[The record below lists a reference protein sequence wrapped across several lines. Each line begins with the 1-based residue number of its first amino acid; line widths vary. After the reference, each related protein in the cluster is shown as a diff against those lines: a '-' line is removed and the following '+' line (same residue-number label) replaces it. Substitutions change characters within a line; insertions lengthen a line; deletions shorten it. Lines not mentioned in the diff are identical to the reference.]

1 MENLYYIKGMYLHS
15 EHGYLATRRKTEVK
29 AFNKK
34 DAISKARKI
43 LTTCNDFEIIKVEDF
58 NGVELQPATIMTMA
72 PNGAM
77 CYYTFINRKD
87 IYENK

>member
-1 MENLYYIKGMYLHS
+1 MKKTNQPKETIKNMENLYYIKGMYLHS

-43 LTTCNDFEIIKVEDF
+43 LTTCNDFEVIKVEDF
-58 NGVELQPATIMTMA
+58 NGVEV
-72 PNGAM
+72 
-77 CYYTFINRKD
+77 K
-87 IYENK
+87 